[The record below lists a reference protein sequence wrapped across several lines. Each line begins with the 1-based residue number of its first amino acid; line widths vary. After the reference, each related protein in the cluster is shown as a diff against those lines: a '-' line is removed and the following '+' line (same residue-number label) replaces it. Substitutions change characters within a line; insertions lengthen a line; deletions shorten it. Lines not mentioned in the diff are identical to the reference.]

1 MQVNIINDP
10 EKVVGRRTRRSI
22 DPATVLRTD
31 LVELPPIVKRGDIV
45 TIVAEAGG
53 MRITALGKI
62 KKKGHK
68 GERLKV
74 INLNSKKEIY
84 ARVVDSS
91 TVRVT
96 F

>member
-1 MQVNIINDP
+1 
-10 EKVVGRRTRRSI
+10 GRRTRRSI